1 MGILRGS
8 GDTEGTR
15 SFISEKE
22 MWFQREWFLQNAES
36 RVQFWGLGWR
46 GSGRYVDSA
55 EVRGRGASAAPD
67 PLAASLGGEFR
78 TPWGFLLDAGG
89 VGPGFLGKSS
99 PWAPTDL
106 PGCLSGLS
114 VVAVWVC
121 VDVGIRELLAAPTEI
136 LLLTANARRGCF
148 HGNTGQ

>member
-8 GDTEGTR
+8 GDTEGTW
-15 SFISEKE
+15 SFISEEVKE
-22 MWFQREWFLQNAES
+22 SGFCRMQSPEYS
-36 RVQFWGLGWR
+36 SGVSGGG

-55 EVRGRGASAAPD
+55 EVKGRGASAAPD
-67 PLAASLGGEFR
+67 PLAASLGGGFR

-121 VDVGIRELLAAPTEI
+121 FDVGIRELLAAPTEI